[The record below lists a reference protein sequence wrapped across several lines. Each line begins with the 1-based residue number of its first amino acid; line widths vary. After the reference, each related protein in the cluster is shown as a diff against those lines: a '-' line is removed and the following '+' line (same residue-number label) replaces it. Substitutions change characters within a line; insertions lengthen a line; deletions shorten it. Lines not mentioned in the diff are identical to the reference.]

1 MVKERSKSWRLGLL
15 LPLAGV
21 LLLAGCKPKADNAA
35 TEQPVVRVDSL
46 QRVLASLNDSVD
58 VTWREMLDSDA
69 QKLRHID
76 TLLKR
81 IEGTG
86 QYDKALFNRAT
97 AIRASLAARRYQRPE
112 DLTSA
117 QIDAYDNA
125 TDSLITTVVTVYERL
140 PNPNRCPDCEAL
152 RGRIQTTDEA
162 VLPYRLRYDRHAEA
176 YNRFVNQNRASLQ
189 QGEAETDSL
198 RSKPLFRLSQ

>member
-15 LPLAGV
+15 LPLMGV
-21 LLLAGCKPKADNAA
+21 LLLAACKPKADNAA

-46 QRVLASLNDSVD
+46 QRVLTSLNDSVD

-86 QYDKALFNRAT
+86 QYDKALFNQAT

-152 RGRIQTTDEA
+152 RGRIQDTDEA

-189 QGEAETDSL
+189 QGEPEADSL

>member
-1 MVKERSKSWRLGLL
+1 MVKDRSKSWRLGLL

-21 LLLAGCKPKADNAA
+21 LLLAGCKPKAENTA
-35 TEQPVVRVDSL
+35 TELPAVRVDSL
-46 QRVLASLNDSVD
+46 QRVLTSLNDSVD

-86 QYDKALFNRAT
+86 QYDKALFNQAT

-152 RGRIQTTDEA
+152 RGRIQDTDEA

-189 QGEAETDSL
+189 QGEPEADSL

>member
-1 MVKERSKSWRLGLL
+1 M
-15 LPLAGV
+15 
-21 LLLAGCKPKADNAA
+21 AGCKPKADNTA
-35 TEQPVVRVDSL
+35 TEQPTVRVDSL

-86 QYDKALFNRAT
+86 QYDKALFNQAT
-97 AIRASLAARRYQRPE
+97 AIRASLAARRYQRPD

-140 PNPNRCPDCEAL
+140 SNPNRCTDCEAL
-152 RGRIQTTDEA
+152 RGRIQDTDEA

-189 QGEAETDSL
+189 RGEAETDSL
-198 RSKPLFRLSQ
+198 RAKPLFRLSQ